1 MQFCLVPVIIELKRE
16 FKVFF
21 LNNTFI
27 LNNDDGKAIH
37 IVFTSEALYREIDN
51 LKDHKASG
59 VDRASPF
66 HLEANACL
74 KKPKSFAKLCSVWT
88 RNQCTEKKC
97 LVF

>member
-21 LNNTFI
+21 LNNNFI

-51 LKDHKASG
+51 LKDHKAIG
-59 VDRASPF
+59 VD
-66 HLEANACL
+66 
-74 KKPKSFAKLCSVWT
+74 KLALSS
-88 RNQCTEKKC
+88 
-97 LVF
+97 